1 MIYFFPIFIF
11 LRAEIMDIQAEKL
24 ELIKMLLK
32 TNDKVV
38 IEAVKN
44 IFKSEKKDIWKRL
57 SPEQQEQI
65 DLGIQEANRGDQV
78 DL

>member
-1 MIYFFPIFIF
+1 
-11 LRAEIMDIQAEKL
+11 MDIQAEKL

>member
-1 MIYFFPIFIF
+1 
-11 LRAEIMDIQAEKL
+11 MDLQSEKL

-32 TNDKVV
+32 TNDKVL

-44 IFKSEKKDIWKRL
+44 IFKSEKKDVWKQL
-57 SPEQQEQI
+57 SPEQKEQI
-65 DLGIQEANRGDQV
+65 DLGLQEANRGDQV